1 MYINTELEH
10 ALCIQFDENIYKQT
24 VRKGNF
30 FITRVLQKGTKPSED
45 KFFLSQIMVQNG
57 EDVNIT
63 VKYCDNYK
71 IYYYTED
78 KSTRITIEKIEEMN
92 KNITNI
98 LFKYPNLFGFFYYVL
113 HHLYI
118 NIKIAKLNLL

>member
-98 LFKYPNLFGFFYYVL
+98 LSIDISKVKNCPTIVIDENNKFKYYG
-113 HHLYI
+113 
-118 NIKIAKLNLL
+118 